1 MMPCYCSPKSSVFC
15 SVSHPFCLQDHL
27 GTEGI
32 TYEISVEVYLMQVI
46 HGLFRSALE
55 AMNEL
60 CPRGG
65 HLYPE

>member
-1 MMPCYCSPKSSVFC
+1 
-15 SVSHPFCLQDHL
+15 LRDHL
-27 GTEGI
+27 RTEGI

-55 AMNEL
+55 TMNEL